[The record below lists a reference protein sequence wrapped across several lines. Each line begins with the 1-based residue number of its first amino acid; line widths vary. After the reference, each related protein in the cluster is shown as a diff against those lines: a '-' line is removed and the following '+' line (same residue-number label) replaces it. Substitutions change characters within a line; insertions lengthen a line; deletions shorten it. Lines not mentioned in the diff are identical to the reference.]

1 MEKKALCLTRIT
13 KAHRAFFED
22 ILFTHPGVDP
32 GMFLTAGVICEDR
45 PIAAGVLAL
54 KDDSTGINSIYT
66 RESYRGLGA
75 GKLLVHA
82 FTTYSRSAGK
92 RAIEADYEGDPVVDH
107 LLEKEGVLLFP
118 QHGATTIPVE
128 RFLSSALTGR
138 LLSREPSPG
147 MGVSLSRLPGSYYR
161 RLSDYTYR
169 AGYGPVP
176 SDLTQPLTFVNLG
189 KNNSITGC
197 MLCSVEDDTVFLGL
211 ILNSSKRSDDVMFLL
226 SALAREVKKDRSLKY
241 LSFVAADD
249 RMRELAAR
257 FSDGEDGGEDRA
269 PMMYAVMRLG
279 RE

>member
-75 GKLLVHA
+75 GKPLVHA

-107 LLEKEGVLLFP
+107 LLELGLEDGFV
-118 QHGATTIPVE
+118 QE
-128 RFLSSALTGR
+128 LSSSDEKYIPAFDLTG
-138 LLSREPSPG
+138 
-147 MGVSLSRLPGSYYR
+147 V
-161 RLSDYTYR
+161 
-169 AGYGPVP
+169 
-176 SDLTQPLTFVNLG
+176 
-189 KNNSITGC
+189 
-197 MLCSVEDDTVFLGL
+197 
-211 ILNSSKRSDDVMFLL
+211 
-226 SALAREVKKDRSLKY
+226 
-241 LSFVAADD
+241 
-249 RMRELAAR
+249 
-257 FSDGEDGGEDRA
+257 
-269 PMMYAVMRLG
+269 
-279 RE
+279 